1 MATPRLNPLH
11 LYVAGA
17 FSLCFGIWGYYA
29 KKKRLETWISVVGVV
44 DNIRRDR
51 NGNVS
56 VVVKYVTKEGSKQL
70 RTLPIADGDSVG
82 LGTELAIAY
91 DPAQPNNAFIADKK
105 DMNFGVITAII
116 VGIALWL
123 AATLALFAGD
133 AIPAQWR

>member
-1 MATPRLNPLH
+1 MPTPRLNPLH

-17 FSLCFGIWGYYA
+17 LSLGFGIWVYYT
-29 KKKRLETWISVVGVV
+29 KKKRLDTWIPVVGVV

-51 NGNVS
+51 SGNVS

-70 RTLPIADGDSVG
+70 CTLPIADGDSVG

-91 DPAQPNNAFIADKK
+91 EPAQPGNAFIADKK

-123 AATLALFAGD
+123 AATLALLAGD